1 MFENIEN
8 ELNRMYKTCK
18 FKIIEQN
25 DNIEIFYNDEKLKN
39 NEEFMDNVFAIC
51 EKYLKDEDLW
61 RVAILFDYLN
71 EIDKISKNIELT
83 SKFKYSYK
91 QQEVENIKYK
101 VLKLEERFNKIE
113 EDIKFITKEV
123 NRIKS
128 ENTDIRFNKNECGIK
143 TVYTD
148 LVQANYRETFYNNNV
163 SNSYENRYLC

>member
-1 MFENIEN
+1 MFENLEN
-8 ELNRMYKTCK
+8 ELSRMYKTCK

-25 DNIEIFYNDEKLKN
+25 DNIEIFYDDEKLKN
-39 NEEFMDNVFAIC
+39 SEEFMDNVFSVC

-71 EIDKISKNIELT
+71 EIDKIGKKMEFT

-113 EDIKFITKEV
+113 DDIRFITKEV

-128 ENTDIRFNKNECGIK
+128 QNTDMRFNKNKYGIRE
-143 TVYTD
+143 VYTD
-148 LVQANYRETFYNNNV
+148 LRQANYRETFY
-163 SNSYENRYLC
+163 SNSVSHLYENRYLC